1 MESGFECGCVF
12 CRDVL
17 GGCGGEGVATI
28 EAKYWVILD
37 ICPGKFINFWNRCL
51 AERKLKL
58 GS

>member
-1 MESGFECGCVF
+1 MF